1 MPDPLPEDF
10 IADLD
15 SVKPITN
22 VFGDFGRFWRPTTA
36 MAWYDGIIDDLLSHP
51 GTTIKDCAQRL
62 GRSYGTVSTI
72 YNSDLFKARYRQ
84 RREAFE
90 ETLKDKL
97 TDKLV
102 KVAEAA
108 LDHTLTALEKKRD
121 AIPLPLLNDIAKSS
135 LDRLGYGPQP
145 SRSESPLVTINNA
158 NNSATVS
165 PEGLARARAH
175 LQTLESS
182 RVESREARSPLQSRS
197 PVAGQESEIG
207 EESEGED

>member
-1 MPDPLPEDF
+1 
-10 IADLD
+10 
-15 SVKPITN
+15 
-22 VFGDFGRFWRPTTA
+22 

-51 GTTIKDCAQRL
+51 GTTIKDCALRL

-135 LDRLGYGPQP
+135 LDRLGYGPEPPRSGSP
-145 SRSESPLVTINNA
+145 SVNVNLTNNNA
-158 NNSATVS
+158 TQTVS
-165 PEGLARARAH
+165 AEGLARARAH
-175 LQTLESS
+175 LKTLELKKNP
-182 RVESREARSPLQSRS
+182 APLQSKS